1 MNPFFK
7 VHEHISSI
15 KKSGTGSAKNIPEL
29 FEKLI
34 KFQFQNTETIIK
46 IHNSLIDYVSSP
58 EPIFFIR
65 LFHDAPNKD
74 NSLLRRGFMSE
85 YPNGMKTVFCDNT
98 FTELFTAMKLSN
110 IHYNSQDLHNLFNQ
124 EKLVVGFGQSRQ
136 ELEFTHYKKGKKI
149 NLTQMGWYTAHIK
162 PTGKGFDGRSIKDF
176 FQRPNRFEYRN
187 DSKIRSV
194 NNDLNETE
202 LKVVK
207 AHFLRLTHPL
217 NSFLSPKRQD
227 DQYEGGDKKTKS
239 KIGEENELL
248 SYARDYI
255 KAKFPKEYEEFD
267 KLTLDYEL
275 NYNLKIKNITW
286 DIKKKIPNKIPKVD
300 IKKEKKIETRK
311 HKGEIKLGSY
321 VKSVFSYFFENN
333 MLPPDEIESLLSPEY
348 SKKTFGISSN
358 ELGILRHIKYGT
370 KITTRTGNEHNRY
383 WVDVFNKKYHIYS
396 QWINTYEQ
404 WSNFKKWELEIKNKN
419 DERISN

>member
-136 ELEFTHYKKGKKI
+136 ELEFTHYKKG
-149 NLTQMGWYTAHIK
+149 
-162 PTGKGFDGRSIKDF
+162 
-176 FQRPNRFEYRN
+176 
-187 DSKIRSV
+187 
-194 NNDLNETE
+194 
-202 LKVVK
+202 
-207 AHFLRLTHPL
+207 
-217 NSFLSPKRQD
+217 
-227 DQYEGGDKKTKS
+227 
-239 KIGEENELL
+239 
-248 SYARDYI
+248 
-255 KAKFPKEYEEFD
+255 
-267 KLTLDYEL
+267 LD
-275 NYNLKIKNITW
+275 
-286 DIKKKIPNKIPKVD
+286 
-300 IKKEKKIETRK
+300 
-311 HKGEIKLGSY
+311 
-321 VKSVFSYFFENN
+321 
-333 MLPPDEIESLLSPEY
+333 
-348 SKKTFGISSN
+348 
-358 ELGILRHIKYGT
+358 
-370 KITTRTGNEHNRY
+370 
-383 WVDVFNKKYHIYS
+383 
-396 QWINTYEQ
+396 
-404 WSNFKKWELEIKNKN
+404 
-419 DERISN
+419 